1 MSLSPWEH
9 QILGRI
15 AEELTGSDPG
25 LASLVTGFNRLAASE
40 EMPPR
45 PRVRSIGRSRRGV
58 RYRRGA
64 RHSVRASWF
73 FVASWFL
80 ATIGM
85 IAVALVLNVIGPRA
99 GGNRGC
105 SQPRSVSCTDSGLG
119 ALSVLSPGPG
129 S

>member
-15 AEELTGSDPG
+15 AEELTGSDPR

-45 PRVRSIGRSRRGV
+45 PRLRSTERRRGS
-58 RYRRGA
+58 

-80 ATIGM
+80 ATAGM
-85 IAVALVLNVIGPRA
+85 IAVALVLNVIGPGA

-105 SQPRSVSCTDSGLG
+105 AQPRSVSCTGSGLG
-119 ALSVLSPGPG
+119 ALPVLSPGSG